1 MRLAAPLAV
10 PAFALLALTALA
22 ALSYQ
27 GGSGA
32 AAQETTTIQVGDLYF
47 CDPSNEGAVCETIIT
62 SGDTVEWQWTGS
74 EPHTTTECGGDLDNC
89 QPPHLWDSGQKSA
102 GTFAFTFDS
111 PGAFVYRCQIHP
123 GEMRGQITVQAAQQP
138 TATPTATPVATASA
152 TATPAAGSPTSGA
165 VPATGGAPPAE
176 SGDSW
181 PLIAA
186 SIGLAIAGA
195 AGAMVL
201 RRRA

>member
-1 MRLAAPLAV
+1 MRLAAPLAL

-22 ALSYQ
+22 ALSYH

-32 AAQETTTIQVGDLYF
+32 AAQETTTIQVGDLWF
-47 CDPSNEGAVCETIIT
+47 CDASNEDGVCETTIAA
-62 SGDTVEWQWTGS
+62 GDTVEWQWVVS
-74 EPHTTTECGGDLDNC
+74 SVHTTTECGGDLDNC
-89 QPPHLWDSGQKSA
+89 PAPHLWDSEPKGS

-111 PGAFVYRCQIHP
+111 PGTFVYRCAVHP
-123 GEMRGQITVQAAQQP
+123 DEMRGRITVHAAQQP
-138 TATPTATPVATASA
+138 TATPAASA

-165 VPATGGAPPAE
+165 VPATGGQPPAG
-176 SGDSW
+176 SGDWW

-186 SIGLAIAGA
+186 GIGLAIAGA
-195 AGAMVL
+195 AGALVL